1 MPVIHAWR
9 RYWDRSIP
17 AETYVPLRVGL
28 GIMMFLSIA
37 TAGMHGTLYFDA
49 DLGLSVSHV
58 GGSYGGLHLD
68 WFDNLHGSQVTAL
81 LGAGMLLSLL
91 FAAGVAPRFCGVLVF
106 LLHLGLQHRMRYWMN
121 GGDALL
127 RCLFFFALLAPLG
140 QKKGEAPGWPLRFC
154 QLQMAVMYLATVL
167 YKATGSDW
175 LNGNALYYVMSDAR
189 YIRLPLDWLVANS
202 VGQLLL
208 RVSTWGTLAVELALV
223 VVLLWPR
230 WRKVGIAVGVVLHL
244 GILAIMRVGL
254 FTPVVLVGYLAF
266 LSALPDAKGGRTR
279 FTFGTGESP

>member
-1 MPVIHAWR
+1 MPVIQVWR

-28 GIMMFLSIA
+28 GIMMFLSLA
-37 TAGMHGTLYFDA
+37 TASMHGSLYFDA
-49 DLGLSVSHV
+49 EMGLSVSEV
-58 GGSYGGLHLD
+58 GGSYGGLHLS
-68 WFDNLHGSQVTAL
+68 WFDGLHGLQVPVL
-81 LGAGMLLSLL
+81 LGTGMVLALL
-91 FAAGVAPRFCGVLVF
+91 FAGGVAPRFCGVLVF

-167 YKATGSDW
+167 YKTTGSDW
-175 LNGNALYYVMSDAR
+175 INGNALYYVMSDAR
-189 YIRLPLDWLVANS
+189 YIRLPMDWLVANS
-202 VGQLLL
+202 VGQFLL

-230 WRKVGIAVGVVLHL
+230 WRKVGIAVGVLLHL
-244 GILAIMRVGL
+244 GILATMRVGL

-266 LSALPDAKGGRTR
+266 LSALPDAQGGRTR